1 MLYPYVALSRSDC
14 PFSRTIAVIVSSS
27 SYSLPITLVFSFE
40 TIAFSVLIS
49 MLEILA
55 TRFTDSFFS
64 VEVIL
69 PSSVVVPASA
79 EEVPS
84 GNIPLTDSAVA
95 RYVAVM
101 PDAKNTHAK
110 TEIAALRQPSLL
122 FPFE

>member
-1 MLYPYVALSRSDC
+1 
-14 PFSRTIAVIVSSS
+14 
-27 SYSLPITLVFSFE
+27 
-40 TIAFSVLIS
+40 

-69 PSSVVVPASA
+69 PSSIVVPASA

-84 GNIPLTDSAVA
+84 GNIPLTDSAVE
-95 RYVAVM
+95 RYVAVT
-101 PDAKNTHAK
+101 PDAKNTQAK
-110 TEIAALRQPSLL
+110 TEIAALRQPPLL